1 MHPKLAELVA
11 QLVQPQGLSLLA
23 CVPSPA
29 MWLPQLE
36 SCAVQ
41 VHTGDQL
48 ALLADGLQRA
58 EARGLRALHVNDSRP
73 PEDRRAAP
81 ARLPALADLP
91 QLHTLVSWAPGMAA
105 DALQPIGMWRGP
117 ECTPRPWRILRVCRS
132 ALASSL
138 WRPGSAATSPRCCA
152 QTAVFNLTSM
162 RVCCARACSGLSCG
176 AARFPTARF
185 LWRCARWAS
194 SPACT

>member
-1 MHPKLAELVA
+1 MHPNLAVLVA

-48 ALLADGLQRA
+48 ALLADGLQQA

-105 DALQPIGMWRGP
+105 EALQPIGM
-117 ECTPRPWRILRVCRS
+117 
-132 ALASSL
+132 
-138 WRPGSAATSPRCCA
+138 
-152 QTAVFNLTSM
+152 
-162 RVCCARACSGLSCG
+162 CG
-176 AARFPTARF
+176 ALSAIHTPG
-185 LWRCARWAS
+185 AS
-194 SPACT
+194 RLSAEMHWLPACGGLAVPPPHRAAVRKQQCSI